1 MKPLKNVILEKL
13 TISNSTKTIQT
24 TKVPF
29 NIPAA
34 DKRVFDD
41 IYNKVILLGSNL
53 DVDKDD
59 LSDLEKFV
67 KSKLPKQLQTKEK
80 IWSYI
85 SVVLDYDYMFDD
97 DDMDRYDD
105 GYLHPDWENVDP
117 ISEFVYRA
125 VYDKNMKK

>member
-13 TISNSTKTIQT
+13 NISNSTKTIQT
-24 TKVPF
+24 TKVPDT
-29 NIPAA
+29 IPVA

-53 DVDKDD
+53 DADKDD
-59 LSDLEKFV
+59 MSDLERFV
-67 KSKLPKQLQTKEK
+67 KTKIPKQLQTKEK
-80 IWSYI
+80 IWAYI
-85 SVVLDYDYMFDD
+85 SIVLDFDYMFDE
-97 DDMDRYDD
+97 DDMDRFDD

-125 VYDKNMKK
+125 VYDKKMKN

>member
-13 TISNSTKTIQT
+13 SISNSTKTIQT
-24 TKVPF
+24 TKVPDTVSL
-29 NIPAA
+29 A

-41 IYNKVILLGSNL
+41 VYNKVILLGSNI
-53 DVDKDD
+53 DADKDD
-59 LSDLEKFV
+59 LDELEEFV
-67 KSKLPKQLQTKEK
+67 KTKLPKQLQTKEK

-85 SVVLDYDYMFDD
+85 SVVLDFDYMFDE
-97 DDMDRYDD
+97 DDMDRFDD

-125 VYDKNMKK
+125 VYDKNMKN

>member
-13 TISNSTKTIQT
+13 SISNSTKTIQT
-24 TKVPF
+24 TKVPDTVSL
-29 NIPAA
+29 A

-41 IYNKVILLGSNL
+41 VYNKVILLGSNI
-53 DVDKDD
+53 DADKDD
-59 LSDLEKFV
+59 LDELEKFV
-67 KSKLPKQLQTKEK
+67 KTKLPKQLQTKEK

-85 SVVLDYDYMFDD
+85 SVVLDFDYMFDE
-97 DDMDRYDD
+97 DDMDRFDD

-125 VYDKNMKK
+125 VYDKNMKN

>member
-13 TISNSTKTIQT
+13 SISNSTKTIQT
-24 TKVPF
+24 TKVPDTVSL
-29 NIPAA
+29 A

-41 IYNKVILLGSNL
+41 VYNKVILLGSNI
-53 DVDKDD
+53 DADKDD
-59 LSDLEKFV
+59 LDELEKFV
-67 KSKLPKQLQTKEK
+67 KTKLPKQLQTKEK

-85 SVVLDYDYMFDD
+85 SVVLDFDYMFDE
-97 DDMDRYDD
+97 DDMDRFDD

>member
-13 TISNSTKTIQT
+13 SISNSTKTIQT
-24 TKVPF
+24 TKVPDTVSL
-29 NIPAA
+29 A

-41 IYNKVILLGSNL
+41 IYNKVILLGSNI
-53 DVDKDD
+53 DADKDD
-59 LSDLEKFV
+59 LDELEKFV
-67 KSKLPKQLQTKEK
+67 KTKLPKQLQTKEK

-85 SVVLDYDYMFDD
+85 SVVLDFDYMFDE
-97 DDMDRYDD
+97 DDMDRFDD

-125 VYDKNMKK
+125 VYDKNMKN

>member
-13 TISNSTKTIQT
+13 SISNSTKTIQT
-24 TKVPF
+24 TKVPDT
-29 NIPAA
+29 IPVA

-53 DVDKDD
+53 DADKDD
-59 LSDLEKFV
+59 MSDLEKFV
-67 KSKLPKQLQTKEK
+67 KTKLPKQLQTKEK

-85 SVVLDYDYMFDD
+85 SIVLDFDYMFDD

-105 GYLHPDWENVDP
+105 SYLHPDWENVDP

>member
-13 TISNSTKTIQT
+13 NISNSTKTIQT
-24 TKVPF
+24 TKVPDT
-29 NIPAA
+29 IPVA

-53 DVDKDD
+53 DADKDD
-59 LSDLEKFV
+59 MSELERFV
-67 KSKLPKQLQTKEK
+67 KTKLPKHLQTKEK
-80 IWSYI
+80 IWAYI
-85 SVVLDYDYMFDD
+85 SIVLDFDYMFDE
-97 DDMDRYDD
+97 DDMDRFDD

-125 VYDKNMKK
+125 VYDKKMKN

>member
-13 TISNSTKTIQT
+13 NISNSTKTIQT
-24 TKVPF
+24 TKVPDTVSL
-29 NIPAA
+29 A

-41 IYNKVILLGSNL
+41 VYNKVILLGSNI
-53 DVDKDD
+53 DADKDD
-59 LSDLEKFV
+59 LDELEKFV
-67 KSKLPKQLQTKEK
+67 KTKLPKQLQTKEK

-85 SVVLDYDYMFDD
+85 SVVLDFDYMFDE
-97 DDMDRYDD
+97 DDMDRFDD

-125 VYDKNMKK
+125 VYDKNMKN